1 MRGIHRSVLFLFV
14 PLALTAQQGTGEN
27 LTRQKIFRANDAYL
41 TFKTENLEQAELRN
55 AAAIRLQ
62 RFSDRNDDADD
73 LHLDFE
79 SDFLFTNPAY
89 RNLVLSADFE
99 RLRQGGMSGKSARF
113 NGQKNV
119 FRLKLPPH
127 LNLSGATLTPS
138 AGDFSFSCEF
148 KAKAANGGILRR
160 ENFFGGRQYLFAVSL
175 INNRV
180 VVDLNNI
187 LQAQGANGQ
196 TLLESVTLTAIDK
209 LRAGGVN
216 RLLITYEEGAG
227 RLALYVNGREQKV
240 VVLKRDA
247 SAHFVVDFTK
257 VKNAPL
263 VLFGGFLGFADNVIF
278 TNRILSS
285 DDTAHFGAIKPYG
298 DRYAQRHGVLH
309 SDIFDMRYSESSIV
323 QITAQSEIPAEA
335 ALRIEARCANRRFD
349 AMLPDRALRFE
360 KISRLADRRCR
371 FVQFR
376 ADFTADNAGEK
387 SPLLASIALEFRE
400 NPPPNR
406 PLKPKI
412 LSVVGDSVELELTP
426 NVELDVVKG
435 GRYIIYYGHAPL
447 KAEGAIYFAA
457 TDTTGAVFRGEPIRH
472 KVPIRVRINYDTI
485 AQNKAWADQNPR
497 FKRRYPVFENGIG
510 FYFWVTA
517 CDNAYGAAQEL
528 QDHESAPS
536 EPVFVRFG
544 D

>member
-1 MRGIHRSVLFLFV
+1 LLFLFV
-14 PLALTAQQGTGEN
+14 PLALSAQQGTGEN
-27 LTRQKIFRANDAYL
+27 LTRRKLFTANDNFLA
-41 TFKTENLEQAELRN
+41 FKTENLEQGKLRN
-55 AAAIRLQ
+55 APAIRLQ
-62 RFSDRNDDADD
+62 RLGDRKGDADD

-89 RNLVLSADFE
+89 RNLVLSTDFE
-99 RLRQGGMSGKSARF
+99 RLQQGGMSGKAAYF
-113 NGQKNV
+113 NGQKNA

-127 LNLSGATLTPS
+127 LNLSGATLAAN

-148 KAKAANGGILRR
+148 NANAANGGILRR
-160 ENFFGGRQYLFAVSL
+160 ENFFGGRQYLLGVSL
-175 INNRV
+175 HNNRI
-180 VVDLNNI
+180 VVDFNNVI
-187 LQAQGANGQ
+187 QAEGANGR
-196 TLLESVTLTAIDK
+196 TLLESVKLTAIDK
-209 LRAGGVN
+209 LRAGSVN
-216 RLLITYEEGAG
+216 RLLVTYEEGPG

-257 VKNAPL
+257 LKNAPL
-263 VLFGGFLGFADNVIF
+263 VLFGGFRGFADNVIF
-278 TNRILSS
+278 TNRVLSS
-285 DDTAHFGAIKPYG
+285 DATAHFGAIKPYG
-298 DRYAQRHGVLH
+298 DRYEQRHGILL

-323 QITAQSEIPAEA
+323 QITAQSEIPAET
-335 ALRIEARCANRRFD
+335 ALRIEARCANRRF
-349 AMLPDRALRFE
+349 AATLSERVLRFE
-360 KISRLADRRCR
+360 KISRSADRRCR

-387 SPLLASIALEFRE
+387 SPLLSSIALEYRE

-412 LSVVGDSVELELTP
+412 LSVAADSVELELNP

-435 GRYIIYYGHAPL
+435 GRYIIYYGHSPL

-457 TDTTGAVFRGEPIRH
+457 SEPIRH

-497 FKRRYPVFENGIG
+497 FKRRYPVFENGLG

-536 EPVFVRFG
+536 EPVFVRFAE
-544 D
+544 